1 MNMFICYT
9 VTYLMSIFDT
19 VLVLP
24 HATTCL
30 KCLYGVIVIICSLV
44 FKHSACALSL
54 LHVSQGSYTCV
65 MSRHVYCSAEH
76 S

>member
-24 HATTCL
+24 HATTSL